1 MLFTSD
7 EVTAQDAYRL
17 GAVNHVVPRE
27 QLTEFTMELA
37 RKITQKNLFSLK
49 LTKMAVNSA
58 EDNAGRASTNQTAF
72 ALHHLLHT
80 HFKLTSGMGVDPEF
94 MRNFGKKTS

>member
-1 MLFTSD
+1 MVARD
-7 EVTAQDAYRL
+7 V
-17 GAVNHVVPRE
+17 
-27 QLTEFTMELA
+27 LTEFTMGLA
-37 RKITQKNLFSLK
+37 RKISQKNLFSLK
-49 LTKMAVNSA
+49 LTKMAVNAA

-72 ALHHLLHT
+72 ALHHLLHA